1 MQMCNLGFDSYFFS
15 IFGVSSPEKENIQN
29 LIIMRLH
36 INKLYELTRQL
47 KLVFIV
53 IAVGIIL
60 ASTIFTNS
68 LANSLAKEE
77 QKKVE
82 IWAEAIHQSISEN
95 ESTNIE
101 LVMKII
107 EGNTTIPIIMT
118 DANNKIISS
127 LNIKEP
133 KKNIAEFYENEISR
147 LKAKRPA
154 IEVKLG
160 KTIQYI
166 YYDDSLFLKQL
177 LYFPYI
183 QLGVIFV
190 FSLVA
195 FFAFSST
202 KKAEQNQVWV
212 GLSKETAHQ
221 LGTPISSLLAWVDL
235 LKMRHK
241 EDILIGEM
249 EKDVNRLRI
258 IAERFSKIGSKP
270 DLQIVSLNETLL
282 SAVQYM
288 TNRSSQKVTIQCHFP
303 SDEHVFI
310 HLNVPL
316 FEWVIE
322 NLCKNAI
329 DAMDGSGRIDITVQH
344 KNEEVQIDLKDTG
357 KGIDKRKFKVIF
369 TPGFTTKKRGW
380 GLGLSLAKRIIEE
393 YHGGKIYVKQSEL
406 NIGTVFRIILRVN
419 PQ

>member
-1 MQMCNLGFDSYFFS
+1 MALN
-15 IFGVSSPEKENIQN
+15 
-29 LIIMRLH
+29 
-36 INKLYELTRQL
+36 INKLYELTRQM
-47 KLVFIV
+47 KLIFIV
-53 IAVGIIL
+53 IAAGIIL
-60 ASTIFTNS
+60 ASTIFTNR
-68 LANSLAKEE
+68 LANSLADEE
-77 QKKVE
+77 RKKVE
-82 IWAEAIHQSISEN
+82 IWAEAIHQSISETEN
-95 ESTNIE
+95 TNVEI
-101 LVMKII
+101 VMKII

-118 DANNKIISS
+118 DANNKMISS

-133 KKNIAEFYENEISR
+133 KTKIPEFYEKEISR
-147 LKAKRPA
+147 LKAQRPA
-154 IEVKLG
+154 IVVKLG
-160 KTIQYI
+160 KTTQYI

-177 LYFPYI
+177 LYFPYV
-183 QLGVIFV
+183 QFGVIIIFL
-190 FSLVA
+190 LVA

-235 LKMRHK
+235 LKMRHQ
-241 EDILIGEM
+241 EDKLIGEM

-270 DLQIVSLNETLL
+270 DLLIVSLNETLEN
-282 SAVQYM
+282 AVQYM
-288 TNRSSQKVTIQCHFP
+288 SNRSSQKVAIQCHFS
-303 SDEHVFI
+303 SDEHIFA

-329 DAMDGSGRIDITVQH
+329 DAMDGVGRIDINISK
-344 KNEEVQIDLKDTG
+344 KNDEVIIDVKDTG
-357 KGIDKRKFKVIF
+357 KGIDKRKFKVVF

-393 YHGGKIYVKQSEL
+393 YHGGKIFVKQSEL
-406 NIGTVFRIILRVN
+406 NVGTVFRIILIENVKHN
-419 PQ
+419 AD

>member
-1 MQMCNLGFDSYFFS
+1 MLN
-15 IFGVSSPEKENIQN
+15 
-29 LIIMRLH
+29 
-36 INKLYELTRQL
+36 INKLYEISKRL
-47 KLVFIV
+47 KLIFILV
-53 IAVGIIL
+53 AIAIVL
-60 ASTIFTNS
+60 VSTLFTNR
-68 LANSLAKEE
+68 LANSLAIEE
-77 QKKVE
+77 RKKVE
-82 IWAEAIHQSISEN
+82 IWAEAIHQSILESEN
-95 ESTNIE
+95 TNVEI
-101 LVMKII
+101 VMKII

-118 DANNKIISS
+118 DANNKMISS

-133 KKNIAEFYENEISR
+133 KTHVAEFYTQEILR

-177 LYFPYI
+177 VYFPYV
-183 QLGVIFV
+183 QFGVIIV
-190 FSLVA
+190 FLLVA
-195 FFAFSST
+195 FFAFSGT

-235 LKMRHK
+235 LKMRHQ
-241 EDILIGEM
+241 EDKLIGEM

-270 DLQIVSLNETLL
+270 DLLIVSLNETLQN
-282 SAVQYM
+282 AVQYM
-288 TNRSSQKVTIQCHFP
+288 SNRTSQKVAIQCHFP
-303 SDEHVFI
+303 SDEQIFI

-329 DAMDGSGRIDITVQH
+329 DAMNGSGRIDLSIQQ
-344 KNEEVQIDLKDTG
+344 KNEEIIIDVKDTG
-357 KGIDKRKFKVIF
+357 KGIDKNKFKVIF

-393 YHGGKIYVKQSEL
+393 YHGGKIFVKQSEL
-406 NIGTVFRIILRVN
+406 NTGTVFRIILKVN
-419 PQ
+419 PT

>member
-1 MQMCNLGFDSYFFS
+1 MLN
-15 IFGVSSPEKENIQN
+15 
-29 LIIMRLH
+29 
-36 INKLYELTRQL
+36 INKLYEISQRL
-47 KLVFIV
+47 KLIFILV
-53 IAVGIIL
+53 AIAIVL
-60 ASTIFTNS
+60 VSTLFTNRLAKS
-68 LANSLAKEE
+68 LAAEE

-82 IWAEAIHQSISEN
+82 IWAEAIHQSTLEGGS
-95 ESTNIE
+95 SNIE
-101 LVMKII
+101 LIMKII
-107 EGNTTIPIIMT
+107 ESNTTIPIIMT
-118 DANNKIISS
+118 DVNNNVISS
-127 LNIKEP
+127 LNLTEP
-133 KKNIAEFYENEISR
+133 KANVKKFYENKINQF
-147 LKAKRPA
+147 KAKRPG
-154 IEVKLG
+154 IEIKIG
-160 KTIQYI
+160 KTVQYI

-177 LYFPYI
+177 YYFPYI

-190 FSLVA
+190 FLLVA
-195 FFAFSST
+195 FFAFSGT

-241 EDILIGEM
+241 EDKLIGEM

-282 SAVQYM
+282 NSVQYM
-288 TNRSSQKVTIQCHFP
+288 TNRSSQKVEIKCHLP
-303 SDEHVFI
+303 TDEHLFI
-310 HLNVPL
+310 KLNVPL

-329 DAMDGSGRIDITVQH
+329 DAMDGIGRIDINVIL
-344 KNEEVQIDLKDTG
+344 KNEEVYIDLKDTG
-357 KGIDKRKFKVIF
+357 KGMDKNKFKVIF

-393 YHGGKIYVKQSEL
+393 YHGGKIFVKQSEL
-406 NIGTVFRIILRVN
+406 NIGTIFRIILKVN
-419 PQ
+419 